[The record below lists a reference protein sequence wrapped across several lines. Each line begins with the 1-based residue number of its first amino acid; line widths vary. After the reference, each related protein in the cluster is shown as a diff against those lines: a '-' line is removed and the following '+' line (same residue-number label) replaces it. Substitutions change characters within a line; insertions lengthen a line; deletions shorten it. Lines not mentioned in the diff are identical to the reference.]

1 MEDNGTQPQVSLK
14 EAFQYWF
21 KLGFINFGGPAG
33 QIAMMH
39 KDLVDQRRWVDER
52 TFLQALNFCMLLP
65 GPEAHQLAVYIGWRL
80 HGYAGG
86 TAAGVFFVLPSV
98 AIMLGLSWL
107 AAAKGNVPAVAAIF
121 HGIAAA
127 VVAIVFEAVWR
138 IGKKSLRHPV
148 LYGYAAT
155 AFVLGYFFSVPF
167 PAIVLAAGFAGMLL
181 SRSHPEIFCHR
192 AHGAK
197 GCSMPDPEA
206 SAGLPSAWHLVRVA
220 AVFAAVWACV
230 ALPVFAV
237 FGLEDTLSRIVLFF
251 TKAAFVTFG
260 GAYAVL
266 AYIAQYAVDLSWLSQ
281 AQMLLGLGLAETTP
295 GPLIMVTQFVGFMAA
310 WNAPGGPG
318 LAYAV
323 AGGLLTTFATFLPSF
338 LFIFAG
344 APYIMAITS
353 NPRLGAALTGITAAV
368 VGVVLQLAVFFARH
382 TFFPAASGPDWFAIV
397 LAGVALVALVRFKM
411 SMHVLIVGCG
421 LLGLFWGMIS

>member
-1 MEDNGTQPQVSLK
+1 MIDTSVSFGAALR
-14 EAFQYWF
+14 YWF
-21 KLGFINFGGPAG
+21 TLGFVNFGGPAG

-65 GPEAHQLAVYIGWRL
+65 GPEAHQLAVYLGWRL
-80 HGYAGG
+80 HGYLGG
-86 TAAGVFFVLPSV
+86 AVAGVFFVLPSV

-107 AAAKGNVPAVAAIF
+107 AAAKGNVPAVAGIF
-121 HGIAAA
+121 HGIAAT

-138 IGKKSLRHPV
+138 IGKKSLKHPA
-148 LYGYAAT
+148 LFAFAGI
-155 AFVLGYFFSVPF
+155 AFVLGYFLGVPF
-167 PAIVLAAGFAGMLL
+167 PLIVLCAGVAGMML
-181 SRSHPEIFCHR
+181 SRSHPDIFCHR

-197 GCSMPDPEA
+197 GCSMQDPEV
-206 SAGLPSAWHLVRVA
+206 SAGLPSTWHLVRVT
-220 AVFAAVWACV
+220 AVFAAIWAAV

-237 FGLEDTLSRIVLFF
+237 FGIEDTLSRIILFF
-251 TKAAFVTFG
+251 TQAAFVTFG

-266 AYIAQYAVDLSWLSQ
+266 AYITQYAVELSWLSQ

-310 WNAPGGPG
+310 WNAPGGPSLG
-318 LAYAV
+318 YAV

-338 LFIFAG
+338 LFIFAL
-344 APYIMAITS
+344 APYIMAITA

-382 TFFPAASGPDWFAIV
+382 TFFPAASAPDWFAIV
-397 LAGVALVALVRFKM
+397 LAGVALVALVRFKV
-411 SMHVLIVGCG
+411 SMHGLIVGCG
-421 LLGLFWGMIS
+421 LLGFFWGFIS

>member
-1 MEDNGTQPQVSLK
+1 MIDPTVSFRAALR
-14 EAFQYWF
+14 YWF
-21 KLGFINFGGPAG
+21 TLGFLNFGGPAG

-65 GPEAHQLAVYIGWRL
+65 GPEAHQLAVYLGWRM

-86 TAAGVFFVLPSV
+86 TVAGVFFVLPSV

-107 AAAKGNVPAVAAIF
+107 AAAKGDVPSVAATF

-138 IGKKSLRHPV
+138 IGKKSLRHPA
-148 LYGYAAT
+148 LYAFAGI
-155 AFVLGYFFSVPF
+155 AFVLGYFLGVPF
-167 PAIVLAAGFAGMLL
+167 PLIVLCAGLSGMGL

-192 AHGAK
+192 ASGSRE
-197 GCSMPDPEA
+197 CSLTEPEA
-206 SAGLPSAWHLVRVA
+206 PAALPSAWHLVRVA
-220 AVFAAVWACV
+220 AVFAAIWTAV
-230 ALPVFAV
+230 ALPVFAF
-237 FGLEDTLSRIVLFF
+237 FGMEDTLSQIILFF
-251 TKAAFVTFG
+251 TQAAFVTFG

-266 AYIAQYAVDLSWLSQ
+266 AYIAQYAVELSWLSQ

-310 WNAPGGPG
+310 WNAPGGPSLG
-318 LAYAV
+318 YAV

-338 LFIFAG
+338 LFIFAL
-344 APYIMAITS
+344 APYIMAITA

-397 LAGVALVALVRFKM
+397 LGGVALVALVRFKM

-421 LLGLFWGMIS
+421 LLGFFWGLNT

>member
-1 MEDNGTQPQVSLK
+1 MPEPSVSFRTALR
-14 EAFQYWF
+14 YWF
-21 KLGFINFGGPAG
+21 SLGFINFGGPAG

-65 GPEAHQLAVYIGWRL
+65 GPEAHQLAVYLGWRM

-86 TAAGVFFVLPSV
+86 TVAGVFFVLPSV
-98 AIMLGLSWL
+98 VVMLGLSWL
-107 AAAKGNVPAVAAIF
+107 VAAKGGVPAVAAVF

-138 IGKKSLRHPV
+138 IGKKSLRHPA
-148 LYGYAAT
+148 LYAFAGI
-155 AFVLGYFFSVPF
+155 AFVLGYFLGVPF
-167 PAIVLAAGFAGMLL
+167 PLIVLCAGLSGMVL

-192 AHGAK
+192 ASGSRE
-197 GCSMPDPEA
+197 CSLAEPEA
-206 SAGLPSAWHLVRVA
+206 PAALPSAWHLVRVA
-220 AVFAAVWACV
+220 AVFAAIWVAV

-237 FGLEDTLSRIVLFF
+237 FGFDDTLSRIILFF
-251 TKAAFVTFG
+251 TQAAFVTFG

-266 AYIAQYAVDLSWLSQ
+266 AYIAQYAVELSWLSQ

-310 WNAPGGPG
+310 WNSMGGLGGPSLG
-318 LAYAV
+318 YAV

-338 LFIFAG
+338 LFIFAL

-353 NPRLGAALTGITAAV
+353 NPRLGAALAGITAAV

-382 TFFPAASGPDWFAIV
+382 TFFPTASGPDWFAIV
-397 LAGVALVALVRFKM
+397 LAGLALVALVRFKM
-411 SMHVLIVGCG
+411 SMHVLIIGCG
-421 LLGLFWGMIS
+421 LLGLFWGMIA

>member
-1 MEDNGTQPQVSLK
+1 MPDSVRFATALR
-14 EAFQYWF
+14 YWF
-21 KLGFINFGGPAG
+21 TLGFVNFGGPAG

-65 GPEAHQLAVYIGWRL
+65 GPEAHQLAVYLGWRL
-80 HGYAGG
+80 HGYLGG
-86 TAAGVFFVLPSV
+86 AVAGVCFVLPSV

-107 AAAKGNVPAVAAIF
+107 AAAKGDVPAVAHIF

-148 LYGYAAT
+148 LYAYAGS
-155 AFVLGYFFSVPF
+155 AFVLGFFFSVPF
-167 PAIVLAAGFAGMLL
+167 PLIVLAAGIAGMLL
-181 SRSHPEIFCHR
+181 SRSHPQVFCHR
-192 AHGAK
+192 ASGSRE
-197 GCSMPDPEA
+197 CSMAEQEA
-206 SAGLPSAWHLVRVA
+206 PIPLPSAWHLVRVT
-220 AVFAAVWACV
+220 AVFAAIWAAV
-230 ALPVFAV
+230 ALPVFAL
-237 FGLEDTLSRIVLFF
+237 FGLEDTLSRIILFF
-251 TKAAFVTFG
+251 TQAAFVTFG

-266 AYIAQYAVDLSWLSQ
+266 AYIAQYAVELSWLSQ

-310 WNAPGGPG
+310 WNAPGGAGGPSLG
-318 LAYAV
+318 YAV
-323 AGGLLTTFATFLPSF
+323 AGALLTTFATFLPSF
-338 LFIFAG
+338 LFIFAL
-344 APYIMAITS
+344 APYIMAITAT
-353 NPRLGAALTGITAAV
+353 PRLGAALTGITAAV

-382 TFFPAASGPDWFAIV
+382 TFFPATSGPDWFAVV
-397 LAGVALVALVRFKM
+397 LAGAALAALVRFKT

-421 LLGLFWGMIS
+421 LLGLLWGTIP